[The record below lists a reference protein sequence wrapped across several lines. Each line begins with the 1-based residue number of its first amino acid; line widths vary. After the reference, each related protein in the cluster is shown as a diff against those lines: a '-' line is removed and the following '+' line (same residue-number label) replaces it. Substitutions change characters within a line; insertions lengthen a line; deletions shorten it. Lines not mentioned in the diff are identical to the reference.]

1 MRSLAYALVALLL
14 VCAIPKDIRAQ
25 ERLNLA
31 YISPNASSSSVL
43 WVAKEAG
50 IFKKHGLDVN
60 VIYIEGTPKALMAL
74 FASELQVV
82 AGTGPAVVNAKLRG
96 ADVTMVMGF
105 EVFLPYY
112 LVAVPGIKSIEELKG
127 KTGANHSAATSA
139 DFAMRLGLRNI
150 GLDPDKDVILRVMG
164 ATNLRV
170 LVMKQGQAQ
179 FTVISATERE
189 EVEKLGFKVLVD
201 LAAKRIPYPH
211 AGLITSEKML
221 REKRD
226 AMLRF
231 GRAAV
236 ESIHYFKTHKPET
249 IAVLKKYVKTDPTTL
264 ETAYNYLKGAIPDL
278 PYPTVEGMK
287 TYIGEAGRTQPAVAK
302 ADPASFVDTSV
313 VKAVED
319 EGFLKKLAQKTP

>member
-1 MRSLAYALVALLL
+1 MRRLAVTLAAALLL
-14 VCAIPKDIRAQ
+14 AAGSARAD

-112 LVAVPGIKSIEELKG
+112 LVAVPGINRVEDLKG
-127 KTGANHSAATSA
+127 KIGANHSAATSA
-139 DFAMRLGLRNI
+139 DFGMRLGLRSA
-150 GLDPDKDVILRVMG
+150 GLDPDKDVNLRVVG

-170 LVMKQGQAQ
+170 LTMKQGQTQ
-179 FTVISATERE
+179 FTVVSTTERE
-189 EVEKLGFKVLVD
+189 EAEKLGFKVLID
-201 LAAKRIPYPH
+201 MAGKRIPYPH
-211 AGLITSEKML
+211 AGLITSEKIL
-221 REKRD
+221 REKHE

-231 GRAAV
+231 GRATV
-236 ESIHYFKTHKPET
+236 EAIHYFKTQKPQT
-249 IAVLKKYVKTDPTTL
+249 IAVLKKYVKTDPTTM
-264 ETAYNYLKGAIPDL
+264 ETAYNYLKSAIPDL
-278 PYPTVEGMK
+278 PYPTAEGMK
-287 TYIGEAGRTQPAVAK
+287 TYLSEAGRTQPAVAK
-302 ADPASFVDTSV
+302 ADPASFVDTSI

-319 EGFLKKLAQKTP
+319 EGFLKKLSKN

>member
-1 MRSLAYALVALLL
+1 MRRILFAVVTLMT
-14 VCAIPKDIRAQ
+14 VCAPLRDVAAQ
-25 ERLNLA
+25 DRLNFA

-50 IFKKHGLDVN
+50 IYKKHGLDVN

-74 FASELQVV
+74 FAGELQLV

-112 LVAVPGIKSIEELKG
+112 LVAVPGIKSIEDLKG

-139 DFAMRLGLRNI
+139 DFAMRLGLRSI
-150 GLDPDKDVILRVMG
+150 GLDPDRDVQLRVVG

-170 LVMKQGQAQ
+170 LTMKQNQAQ
-179 FTVISATERE
+179 FTVVSTTERE

-201 LAAKRIPYPH
+201 LAGKRIPYPH
-211 AGLITSEKML
+211 AGLITSEKIL

-236 ESIHYFKTHKPET
+236 EAIHFFKTQKAPT

-278 PYPTVEGMK
+278 PYPTLEGMK
-287 TYIGEAGRTQPAVAK
+287 TFIGEAGRTQPAIAK
-302 ADPASFVDTSV
+302 ADPASFVDTSL

-319 EGFLKKLAQKTP
+319 EGFLKRLGK

>member
-1 MRSLAYALVALLL
+1 MRWSIRIVAAS
-14 VCAIPKDIRAQ
+14 VFACASSWATAAE
-25 ERLNLA
+25 ERFNLA

-43 WVAKEAG
+43 WVAKEMG
-50 IFKKHGLDVN
+50 IFKKHGLEVN

-74 FASELQVV
+74 FAGELQVV

-96 ADVTMVMGF
+96 ADATMVMGF

-127 KTGANHSAATSA
+127 KIGANHSAATSA
-139 DFAMRLGLRNI
+139 DFAMRLGLRSV
-150 GLDPDKDVILRVMG
+150 GLDPDKDVNLRVIG

-170 LVMKQGQAQ
+170 LAMKQGQAQ
-179 FTVISATERE
+179 FTVISTTERE
-189 EVEKLGFKVLVD
+189 EAEKLGFKVLAD
-201 LAAKRIPYPH
+201 LASKRIPYPH
-211 AGLITSEKML
+211 AGLITSEKIL
-221 REKRD
+221 REKHD

-231 GRAAV
+231 GRATV
-236 ESIHYFKTHKPET
+236 EAIHFFKTQKPQT

-264 ETAYNYLKGAIPDL
+264 ETAYNYLKTAIPDL

-287 TYIGEAGRTQPAVAK
+287 TYIAEAGRTQPAIAK
-302 ADPASFVDTSV
+302 ADAASFVDRSI

-319 EGFLKKLAQKTP
+319 EGFLKRLSQKTP

>member
-1 MRSLAYALVALLL
+1 MLQRLISTFLFLL
-14 VCAIPKDIRAQ
+14 CATSIYAQ
-25 ERLNLA
+25 ERMNLA

-50 IFKKHGLDVN
+50 IYKKHGLDVN
-60 VIYIEGTPKALMAL
+60 VLYVEGTPKALMAL
-74 FASELQVV
+74 FAGELQTV

-112 LVAVPGIKSIEELKG
+112 VVVVPGINKLEELKG
-127 KTGANHSAATSA
+127 KIGANHSAATSA
-139 DFAMRLGLRNI
+139 DFAMRLGLRSV
-150 GLDPDKDVILRVMG
+150 GVDPDKDVNLRVVG

-170 LVMKQGQAQ
+170 LAMKQGQAQ
-179 FTVISATERE
+179 FTVVSTTERE

-211 AGLITSEKML
+211 AGLITSQRMLKEKH
-221 REKRD
+221 E

-264 ETAYNYLKGAIPDL
+264 ETAYNYLKSAIPDL

-287 TYIGEAGRTQPAVAK
+287 TYISEAGRTQPAIAK
-302 ADPASFVDTSV
+302 ADPASFVDTSL
-313 VKAVED
+313 VKEVED
-319 EGFLKKLAQKTP
+319 EGFLKKLGRN

>member
-1 MRSLAYALVALLL
+1 MRQLIYTLVTLLL
-14 VCAIPKDIRAQ
+14 VCASPKNTLAQ

-50 IFKKHGLDVN
+50 IYKKHGLDVN
-60 VIYIEGTPKALMAL
+60 VIYIEGTPKALMSL
-74 FASELQVV
+74 FAGEMQVV

-96 ADVTMVMGF
+96 ADATMVMGF

-112 LVAVPGIKSIEELKG
+112 LVAVPGIKSIEDLKG
-127 KTGANHSAATSA
+127 KIGANHSAATSA

-150 GLDPDKDVILRVMG
+150 GLDPDKDVSLRVVG

-179 FTVISATERE
+179 FTVVSATERE

-201 LAAKRIPYPH
+201 LAGKRIPYPH
-211 AGLITSEKML
+211 AGLITSQKIL
-221 REKRD
+221 REKHD

-236 ESIHYFKTHKPET
+236 EAIHYFKTHKPET

-287 TYIGEAGRTQPAVAK
+287 TFISEAGRTQPAIAK
-302 ADPASFVDTSV
+302 ADPASFIDTSI

-319 EGFLKKLAQKTP
+319 EGFLKRLRN

>member
-1 MRSLAYALVALLL
+1 MRRLICTVAALLL
-14 VCAIPKDIRAQ
+14 LCVNPLDTAAQ
-25 ERLNLA
+25 ERFNLA

-43 WVAKEAG
+43 WVAREMG

-74 FASELQVV
+74 FAGELQVV

-127 KTGANHSAATSA
+127 KVGANHSAATSA
-139 DFAMRLGLRNI
+139 DFAMRLGLRSI
-150 GLDPDKDVILRVMG
+150 GLDPDRDVQLRVVG

-179 FTVISATERE
+179 FTVLSATERE
-189 EVEKLGFKVLVD
+189 EAEKLGFKVLVD
-201 LAAKRIPYPH
+201 LAGKRIPYPH
-211 AGLITSEKML
+211 AGLITSEKIL
-221 REKRD
+221 REKHE

-231 GRAAV
+231 GRATV
-236 ESIHYFKTHKPET
+236 EAIHFFKTQKPQT

-264 ETAYNYLKGAIPDL
+264 ETAYAYLKTAIPDL
-278 PYPTVEGMK
+278 PYPTLEGMK
-287 TYIGEAGRTQPAVAK
+287 TFIAEAGRTQPAIAK
-302 ADPASFVDTSV
+302 ADPASFVDPSV

-319 EGFLKKLAQKTP
+319 EGFLKRLGQKTP

>member
-1 MRSLAYALVALLL
+1 MRQLVYAIIALLL
-14 VCAIPKDIRAQ
+14 LSSYTPAQ

-50 IFKKHGLDVN
+50 IYKKHGLDVN
-60 VIYIEGTPKALMAL
+60 VIYIEGTPKALMSL
-74 FASELQVV
+74 FAGELQVV

-96 ADVTMVMGF
+96 ADATMVMGF

-112 LVAVPGIKSIEELKG
+112 LVAVPGINRVEDLKG

-139 DFAMRLGLRNI
+139 DFAMRLGLRSV
-150 GLDPDKDVILRVMG
+150 GLDPDKDVTLRAVG

-179 FTVISATERE
+179 FTVVSATERE

-201 LAAKRIPYPH
+201 LAGKRIPYPH
-211 AGLITSEKML
+211 AGLITSQKIL
-221 REKRD
+221 REKHD

-231 GRAAV
+231 GRSTV
-236 ESIHYFKTHKPET
+236 EAIHYFKTQKAPT
-249 IAVLKKYVKTDPTTL
+249 IAVLKKYARTDPTTL
-264 ETAYNYLKGAIPDL
+264 ETAYAYLRTSIPDL
-278 PYPTVEGMK
+278 PYPTLEGMK
-287 TYIGEAGRTQPAVAK
+287 TFISEAGRTQPAIAK
-302 ADPASFVDTSV
+302 ADPASFVDTSI

-319 EGFLKKLAQKTP
+319 EGFLKRLGK

>member
-1 MRSLAYALVALLL
+1 MRHFVYALVALLL
-14 VCAIPKDIRAQ
+14 LIAADSRAE

-50 IFKKHGLDVN
+50 IYKKHSLDVN

-74 FASELQVV
+74 FAGELQLV

-96 ADVTMVMGF
+96 ADATMVMGF
-105 EVFLPYY
+105 EVFLPYD
-112 LVAVPGIKSIEELKG
+112 LVAVPGIKSVEDLKG
-127 KTGANHSAATSA
+127 KIGANHSAATSA
-139 DFAMRLGLRNI
+139 DFAMRLGLRSV
-150 GLDPDKDVILRVMG
+150 GLDPDKDVTLRVVG

-170 LVMKQGQAQ
+170 LTMKQNQAQ
-179 FTVISATERE
+179 FTVVSTTERE

-236 ESIHYFKTHKPET
+236 EAIHYFKTQKPQT

-302 ADPASFVDTSV
+302 ADPASFVDTSI

-319 EGFLKKLAQKTP
+319 EGFLKKLGKN

>member
-1 MRSLAYALVALLL
+1 MRSLAYTLAVLFLLC
-14 VCAIPKDIRAQ
+14 VGSQSAPAQ

-31 YISPNASSSSVL
+31 YISPNATSSSVL

-60 VIYIEGTPKALMAL
+60 VIYIEGTPKALMSL
-74 FASELQVV
+74 FAGELHVV

-96 ADVTMVMGF
+96 ADAIMVMGF

-112 LVAVPGIKSIEELKG
+112 LVAVPGIKSIEDLKG

-139 DFAMRLGLRNI
+139 DFAMRLGLRSV
-150 GLDPDKDVILRVMG
+150 GLDPDKDVNLRVVG

-170 LVMKQGQAQ
+170 LTMKQGQTQ
-179 FTVISATERE
+179 FTVLSATERE
-189 EVEKLGFKVLVD
+189 EAEKLGFKILAD
-201 LAAKRIPYPH
+201 LAGKRIPYPH
-211 AGLITSEKML
+211 AGLISSEKIL

-231 GRAAV
+231 GRSTV
-236 ESIHYFKTHKPET
+236 EAIHYFKTQKPQT
-249 IAVLKKYVKTDPTTL
+249 IAVLKKYARTDPTTL
-264 ETAYNYLKGAIPDL
+264 ETAYAYLKTSIPDL
-278 PYPTVEGMK
+278 PYPTLEGMK
-287 TYIGEAGRTQPAVAK
+287 TFIAEAGRTQPAIAK
-302 ADPASFVDTSV
+302 ADPASFVDPSI

-319 EGFLKKLAQKTP
+319 EEFLKRLKN

>member
-1 MRSLAYALVALLL
+1 MRAFSYATVVLLL
-14 VCAIPKDIRAQ
+14 LAVKAGYAQ

-31 YISPNASSSSVL
+31 YISPNATSSSVL

-50 IFKKHGLDVN
+50 IYKKHGLDVN

-74 FASELQVV
+74 FAGELQLV

-112 LVAVPGIKSIEELKG
+112 LVAVPGINRIEDLKG
-127 KTGANHSAATSA
+127 KIGANHSAATSA
-139 DFAMRLGLRNI
+139 DFAMRLGLRSV
-150 GLDPDKDVILRVMG
+150 GLDPDKDVNLRVVG

-170 LVMKQGQAQ
+170 LTMKQNQTQ
-179 FTVISATERE
+179 FTVVSVTERE
-189 EVEKLGFKVLVD
+189 EAEKLGFKVLVD
-201 LAAKRIPYPH
+201 LAGKRLPYPH
-211 AGLITSEKML
+211 SGLITSEKML
-221 REKRD
+221 RDKRE

-236 ESIHYFKTHKPET
+236 EAIHYFKTRKPET

-264 ETAYNYLKGAIPDL
+264 ETAYNYLKSAIPDL
-278 PYPTVEGMK
+278 PYPTLDGMK
-287 TYIGEAGRTQPAVAK
+287 TYIAEAGRTQPSVVK

-313 VKAVED
+313 VKAVDD
-319 EGFLKKLAQKTP
+319 EGFLKRLRN

>member
-1 MRSLAYALVALLL
+1 MPMLL
-14 VCAIPKDIRAQ
+14 VLFPLFSTAAQGQ
-25 ERLNLA
+25 ERMNLA

-50 IFKKHGLDVN
+50 IYKKHGLDVN
-60 VIYIEGTPKALMAL
+60 VLYIEGTPKALMAL
-74 FASELQVV
+74 FASELQTV

-112 LVAVPGIKSIEELKG
+112 LVVVPGINKIEELKG
-127 KTGANHSAATSA
+127 KIGANHSAATSA
-139 DFAMRLGLRNI
+139 DFAMRLGIRRV
-150 GLDPDKDVILRVMG
+150 GLDPDKDVNLRVVG

-170 LVMKQGQAQ
+170 LAMKQGQAQ
-179 FTVISATERE
+179 FTVVSTTERE
-189 EVEKLGFKVLVD
+189 EVEKLGFKVLAD

-211 AGLITSEKML
+211 AGLITSQKIL
-221 REKRD
+221 REKHE

-287 TYIGEAGRTQPAVAK
+287 TYISEAGRTQPAIAK
-302 ADPASFVDTSV
+302 ADPASFVDTSL
-313 VKAVED
+313 VKEVED
-319 EGFLKKLAQKTP
+319 EGFLKKLGRN

>member
-1 MRSLAYALVALLL
+1 MLVAMFLLAAGL
-14 VCAIPKDIRAQ
+14 KESAAQ

-31 YISPNASSSSVL
+31 YISHNASSSSVL

-50 IFKKHGLDVN
+50 IYKKHGLDVN

-74 FASELQVV
+74 FAGELQLV

-96 ADVTMVMGF
+96 ADATMVMGF

-112 LVAVPGIKSIEELKG
+112 LVAVPAIKTIEDLKG
-127 KTGANHSAATSA
+127 KIGANHSAATSA
-139 DFAMRLGLRNI
+139 DFAMRLGLRSV
-150 GLDPDKDVILRVMG
+150 GLDPDKDVNLRVVG

-170 LVMKQGQAQ
+170 LTMKQNQTQ
-179 FTVISATERE
+179 FTVVSTTERE

-201 LAAKRIPYPH
+201 LAGKRIPYPH
-211 AGLITSEKML
+211 SGLITSEKML
-221 REKRD
+221 RDRRE

-236 ESIHYFKTHKPET
+236 EAIHYFKTRKPET
-249 IAVLKKYVKTDPTTL
+249 VAVLKKYVKTDPTTL
-264 ETAYNYLKGAIPDL
+264 ETAYAYLKTAIPDL
-278 PYPTVEGMK
+278 PYPTLEGMK
-287 TYIGEAGRTQPAVAK
+287 TFIAEAGRTQPAIAK
-302 ADPASFVDTSV
+302 ADPAAFVDPSI

-319 EGFLKKLAQKTP
+319 EGFLKKLSKN

>member
-1 MRSLAYALVALLL
+1 MRHLVYAIIALLL
-14 VCAIPKDIRAQ
+14 LSSYAPAQ

-112 LVAVPGIKSIEELKG
+112 LVAVPGIKSVEDLKG

-139 DFAMRLGLRNI
+139 DFAMRLGLRSV
-150 GLDPDKDVILRVMG
+150 GLDPDKDVTLRAVG

-179 FTVISATERE
+179 FTVVSATERE

-201 LAAKRIPYPH
+201 LAGKRIPYPH
-211 AGLITSEKML
+211 AGLITSEKIL
-221 REKRD
+221 HDKRE

-231 GRAAV
+231 GRATV
-236 ESIHYFKTHKPET
+236 EAIHFFKTHKPET

-278 PYPTVEGMK
+278 PYPTLEGMK
-287 TYIGEAGRTQPAVAK
+287 TFIAEAGRTQPAIAK
-302 ADPASFVDTSV
+302 ADPASFIDTSI

-319 EGFLKKLAQKTP
+319 EGFLKKLVKN

>member
-1 MRSLAYALVALLL
+1 MRLL
-14 VCAIPKDIRAQ
+14 VYAFAASLLIGAGPDGILAQ
-25 ERLNLA
+25 EHLNLA

-43 WVAKEAG
+43 WVAKEMG

-74 FASELQVV
+74 FAGELQVV

-127 KTGANHSAATSA
+127 KVGANHSAATSA

-150 GLDPDKDVILRVMG
+150 GFDPDRDVNLRVIG
-164 ATNLRV
+164 ATNLRM
-170 LVMKQGQAQ
+170 LAMQQGQAQ
-179 FTVISATERE
+179 FTVITTTERE
-189 EVEKLGFKVLVD
+189 EAEKRGFKTLVD
-201 LAAKRIPYPH
+201 LASKRIPYPH
-211 AGLITSEKML
+211 SGLITSQRML
-221 REKRD
+221 REKHE

-231 GRAAV
+231 GRATV
-236 ESIHYFKTHKPET
+236 EAIHFFKTQKAPT
-249 IAVLKKYVKTDPTTL
+249 IAVLKKYAKTDPSTL
-264 ETAYNYLKGAIPDL
+264 DTAYAYLKTALPDA

-287 TYIGEAGRTQPAVAK
+287 TYIAEAGRTQKEIAK
-302 ADPASFVDTSV
+302 ADPTSFVDPSI

-319 EGFLKKLAQKTP
+319 EGFLKRLGK

>member
-1 MRSLAYALVALLL
+1 MRQLVYAIIALLL
-14 VCAIPKDIRAQ
+14 LSSYALAQ

-50 IFKKHGLDVN
+50 IYKKHGLDVN
-60 VIYIEGTPKALMAL
+60 VIYIEGTPKALMSL
-74 FASELQVV
+74 FAGELQVV

-96 ADVTMVMGF
+96 ADATMVMGF

-112 LVAVPGIKSIEELKG
+112 LVAVPGINRVEDLKG

-139 DFAMRLGLRNI
+139 DFAMRLGLRSV
-150 GLDPDKDVILRVMG
+150 GLDPDKDVTLRAVG

-179 FTVISATERE
+179 FTVVSATERE

-201 LAAKRIPYPH
+201 LAGKRIPYPH
-211 AGLITSEKML
+211 AGLITSQKIL
-221 REKRD
+221 REKHD

-231 GRAAV
+231 GRSTV
-236 ESIHYFKTHKPET
+236 EAIHYFKTQKAPT
-249 IAVLKKYVKTDPTTL
+249 IAVLKKYARTDPTTL
-264 ETAYNYLKGAIPDL
+264 ETAYAYLRTSIPDL
-278 PYPTVEGMK
+278 PYPTLEGMK
-287 TYIGEAGRTQPAVAK
+287 TFISEAGRTQPAIAK
-302 ADPASFVDTSV
+302 ADPASFVDTSI

-319 EGFLKKLAQKTP
+319 EGFLKNLVKN

>member
-1 MRSLAYALVALLL
+1 MRPLAYTLAAGILL
-14 VCAIPKDIRAQ
+14 CAGLAPAQ

-50 IFKKHGLDVN
+50 IYKKHGLNVN

-112 LVAVPGIKSIEELKG
+112 LVAVPGIKSVEDLKG
-127 KTGANHSAATSA
+127 KLGANHSAATSA
-139 DFAMRLGLRNI
+139 DFAMRLGLRSV
-150 GLDPDKDVILRVMG
+150 GLDPDKDVNLRVVG

-170 LVMKQGQAQ
+170 LTMKQNQTQ
-179 FTVISATERE
+179 FTVVSSTERE
-189 EVEKLGFKVLVD
+189 EAEKLGFKVLVD
-201 LAAKRIPYPH
+201 MAGKRIPYPH
-211 AGLITSEKML
+211 AGLITSEKIL

-226 AMLRF
+226 AMVRF

-236 ESIHYFKTHKPET
+236 EAIHYFKTQKPQT

-278 PYPTVEGMK
+278 PYPTVDGMK
-287 TYIGEAGRTQPAVAK
+287 TYISEAGRTQPAVAR
-302 ADPASFVDTSV
+302 ADPASFVDTSL

-319 EGFLKKLAQKTP
+319 EGFLKKLRN